1 MKTKQCIT
9 VLMLFF
15 SMSVFAGPVSKLDSL
30 LNLKYNGLTY
40 PKTVAEIKKLDN
52 SWGNKLD
59 SAIKFMYAIPGNWP
73 MATTYQTRMGFLSYR
88 QIPGYALLVE
98 QDYMLYNKIN
108 KQYPIIFDIDGY
120 EDNDNPTRIRT
131 LKPVIY
137 LYPEKEQQTDITLN
151 FTGNNLY
158 TYPKIGGDNSWNVT
172 AKPDGM
178 LTDAK
183 GNSYPYLFWE
193 GIQADMSYINFTEG
207 FVVKVDQLETF
218 LEDKLILLG
227 LTARE
232 RTDFITF
239 WAPKQQ
245 ESKYVFVRFETAAYT
260 KAVPLDI
267 QPAPQSIQRIFAVFM
282 PVDNGYICSPQQLQ
296 PFTRKGFTVIEW
308 GGIELPSVT
317 LQEF

>member
-1 MKTKQCIT
+1 MNTKQCIT
-9 VLMLFF
+9 ILMLFF
-15 SMSVFAGPVSKLDSL
+15 SLTVFAGRASKLDSL
-30 LNLKYNGLTY
+30 LNLTYNGLVY

-73 MATTYQTRMGFLSYR
+73 MATVYQTRMGFLSYR

-98 QDYMLYNKIN
+98 QDYILYNKIN
-108 KQYPIIFDIDGY
+108 VQYPIVFDIDGY
-120 EDNDNPTRIRT
+120 EDGGNPTQERT

-151 FTGNNLY
+151 FTGSNLY
-158 TYPKIGGDNSWNVT
+158 TYPKIEGDNSWHVT

-178 LTDAK
+178 LTDTK

-193 GIQADMSYINFTEG
+193 GIQADMSYIDFTEG

-218 LEDKLILLG
+218 LEDKLTLLG
-227 LTARE
+227 LNARE

-239 WAPKQQ
+239 WAPKLQKS
-245 ESKYVFVRFETAAYT
+245 EYVFVRFETTAYS

-267 QPAPQSIQRIFAVFM
+267 QPAPQSIQRIFAAFM
-282 PVDNGYICSPQQLQ
+282 PVENGYICHPQQLK

-308 GGIELPSVT
+308 GGAELPSSN
-317 LQEF
+317 

>member
-15 SMSVFAGPVSKLDSL
+15 SLTVFAESVSKLDSL

-73 MATTYQTRMGFLSYR
+73 MVKTYQTRMGFLSYR

-108 KQYPIIFDIDGY
+108 RQYPILIMDDY
-120 EDNDNPTRIRT
+120 EGNDDPTRIRT

-151 FTGNNLY
+151 FTGSNLY
-158 TYPKIGGDNSWNVT
+158 TYPKIGSDNSWHVT

-218 LEDKLILLG
+218 LEAKLTLLG
-227 LTARE
+227 LNARE
-232 RTDFITF
+232 RTDFITY

-245 ESKYVFVRFETAAYT
+245 KSEYVFVRFETTAYN
-260 KAVPLDI
+260 KAVPLTI
-267 QPAPQSIQRIFAVFM
+267 SPAPQSIQRIFTIFM
-282 PVDNGYICSPQQLQ
+282 PVDKGYECSPQTLI
-296 PFTRKGFTVIEW
+296 PFIRRGYTVIEW
-308 GGIELPSVT
+308 GGAELPSIT